1 MYPFLIIITMV
12 DLKRKFSKKRD
23 NDPPALGNY
32 INWHFQ
38 ENNIKKKEVSDF
50 LGVLPT
56 TLNQYFKQSSFQV
69 AILWRIS
76 IAVKHNFFMELGERL
91 KIPFETIKEK
101 ELAKQ
106 LLEKEKE
113 IENLKIQLG
122 VYKGIHKVE

>member
-1 MYPFLIIITMV
+1 MV
-12 DLKRKFSKKRD
+12 DLKRKFSKKRE

-38 ENNIKKKEVSDF
+38 ENKIKKKEVSDF

-56 TLNQYFKQSSFQV
+56 TLNQYFKQSSFQM

-76 IAVKHNFFMELGERL
+76 RAVKHNFFMELGERL
-91 KIPFETIKEK
+91 NIPFETTKEK

-106 LLEKEKE
+106 LLEKEIE
-113 IENLKIQLG
+113 IESLKTQLM
-122 VYKGIHKVE
+122 VYKGIHRVE

>member
-1 MYPFLIIITMV
+1 MV
-12 DLKRKFSKKRD
+12 DLNRKFSKKRD
-23 NDPPALGNY
+23 NDPPAIGNF

-38 ENNIKKKEVSDF
+38 ENKIKKKDVSDF
-50 LGVLPT
+50 LGVRPT

-76 IAVKHNFFMELGERL
+76 RAVNHNFFMELGERL
-91 KIPFETIKEK
+91 KIPYETAKEK

-106 LLEKEKE
+106 LHEKEIE
-113 IENLKIQLG
+113 IENLKTQLM

>member
-1 MYPFLIIITMV
+1 MV
-12 DLKRKFSKKRD
+12 DLKKKFLKKRD

-56 TLNQYFKQSSFQV
+56 TLNQYFKQSSFQM

-76 IAVKHNFFMELGERL
+76 IAVKHNFFMELGEKL
-91 KIPFETIKEK
+91 KIPFETVKEK
-101 ELAKQ
+101 ELSKQ